1 MRENGARVTGEQA
14 TAVLIRE
21 KRGRPSDSIRRL
33 GSGRILV
40 GRVAAREGREVLAGR
55 GLLLVLGFL
64 GRASARVGRARRH
77 SADRAGPHAKK
88 GPRAKFAVWAA
99 KFADFVHTC
108 IFIQF

>member
-14 TAVLIRE
+14 AAVLIRE

-55 GLLLVLGFL
+55 GLLLLLGFL
-64 GRASARVGRARRH
+64 GRASARVGRARRKG
-77 SADRAGPHAKK
+77 RGPNLQYGLQSTVKK
-88 GPRAKFAVWAA
+88 FYGFPFFR
-99 KFADFVHTC
+99 
-108 IFIQF
+108 IFFSLIVC